1 MYRFGDH
8 NFTKIINIIL
18 LNGLNYEQ
26 TIKPLKLNNLAITTK
41 RLKFKVK
48 SRSSY

>member
-1 MYRFGDH
+1 MYRFNDH

-26 TIKPLKLNNLAITTK
+26 TIKPLKLNNLAIATK
-41 RLKFKVK
+41 RIKLKIE
-48 SRSSY
+48 SRLSY